1 VSRSIET
8 LVGRQIRR
16 WEAEIKARDQKARQ
30 PAPSIAF
37 SRLVCAGGEEVARRV
52 SERLEWGFF
61 GREIVEQI
69 EREHGLQHQLLA
81 ALDERVRGMIDRY
94 VKDSVRKE
102 KLTESDYLRH
112 VVATLRTLGE
122 GGMVVILGR
131 GAPFILSADRTLRVL
146 IVAPDA
152 SRAERLAKERGLP
165 IDRAREQ
172 LASED
177 EERRDFLRQHFQRA
191 QEDARHYDLVL
202 NTSTLGNETAASL
215 VIEALRGRF
224 PDALR
229 ER

>member
-69 EREHGLQHQLLA
+69 EREHGLLA

-112 VVATLRTLGE
+112 VVATLRALGE

-152 SRAERLAKERGLP
+152 SRAERLAKERELP
-165 IDRAREQ
+165 IERARQQ

-177 EERRDFLRQHFQRA
+177 EERRDFLWQHFQRA
-191 QEDARHYDLVL
+191 HEDARHYDLVL
-202 NTSTLGNETAASL
+202 NTSTLGTETAASL

-224 PDALR
+224 PDALQ
-229 ER
+229 ERTSS